1 MSITDS
7 NSVAIDDSIVL
18 EYYPV
23 PRDERQSSIGR
34 GPIVLG
40 VATSVRH
47 EDAISNQTIIQKKKI
62 TSIETLIDTSTT
74 ATH

>member
-23 PRDERQSSIGR
+23 PRDEMKASSIGR

-40 VATSVRH
+40 VATSVDGNEFRRH
-47 EDAISNQTIIQKKKI
+47 DIEPNDNSKKK
-62 TSIETLIDTSTT
+62 
-74 ATH
+74 

>member
-40 VATSVRH
+40 VATKRH
-47 EDAISNQTIIQKKKI
+47 EESTRYQPKVFSKK
-62 TSIETLIDTSTT
+62 
-74 ATH
+74 

>member
-1 MSITDS
+1 M
-7 NSVAIDDSIVL
+7 
-18 EYYPV
+18 
-23 PRDERQSSIGR
+23 RDKQSSIGR

-40 VATSVRH
+40 VATSVDGNS
-47 EDAISNQTIIQKKKI
+47 EDAISNQTIIQKKI